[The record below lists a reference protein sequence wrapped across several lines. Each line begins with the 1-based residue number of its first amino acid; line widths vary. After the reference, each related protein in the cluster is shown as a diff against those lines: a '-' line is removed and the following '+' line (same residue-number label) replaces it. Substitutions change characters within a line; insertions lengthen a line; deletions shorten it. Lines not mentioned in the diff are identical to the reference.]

1 MSRNPTNDFIQFITG
16 GSIFGGGIFL
26 LANQVMASSAFTYR
40 GGGWGRYG
48 GGGSMVPFGTPGMG
62 LLMIPL
68 SIGVCLL
75 FTGAY
80 KRWANLLVWGSVAA
94 LGVGVLNSIR
104 LTFMPTTLWA
114 LATYIVMIAAG
125 GGLMFRSLGDYDDKR
140 DVDDDDKPGKG
151 AD

>member
-1 MSRNPTNDFIQFITG
+1 MARNPTNDFIQFIAG
-16 GSIFGGGIFL
+16 GSLFGGGIFL
-26 LANQVMASSAFTYR
+26 LANQVMASSALTYR

-48 GGGSMVPFGTPGMG
+48 GGGSMFPIGTPGMG

-68 SIGVCLL
+68 GIGVCLL

-80 KRWANLLVWGSVAA
+80 KRWANLLVWGSMAA

-125 GGLMFRSLGDYDDKR
+125 GGLMFRSLGGY
-140 DVDDDDKPGKG
+140 DDKPGNG
-151 AD
+151 SD

>member
-1 MSRNPTNDFIQFITG
+1 MAVRADAVMLASGCASRRLGLGCCVIPELGDDIG
-16 GSIFGGGIFL
+16 LS
-26 LANQVMASSAFTYR
+26 YR

-48 GGGSMVPFGTPGMG
+48 GGGSVVPFGTPGMG

-68 SIGVCLL
+68 GIGVCLL

-125 GGLMFRSLGDYDDKR
+125 GGLMFRSLGDYDDK
-140 DVDDDDKPGKG
+140 PGNG

>member
-1 MSRNPTNDFIQFITG
+1 MAVRADAVMLASGCASRRLGLGCCVIPELGDDIG
-16 GSIFGGGIFL
+16 
-26 LANQVMASSAFTYR
+26 FTYR

-68 SIGVCLL
+68 GIGVCLL

-125 GGLMFRSLGDYDDKR
+125 GGLMFRSLGDYDDK
-140 DVDDDDKPGKG
+140 PGNG

>member
-1 MSRNPTNDFIQFITG
+1 MARNPTNDFIQFIAG
-16 GSIFGGGIFL
+16 GSLFGGGIFL
-26 LANQVMASSAFTYR
+26 LANQVMASSALTYR

-48 GGGSMVPFGTPGMG
+48 GGGSMFPIGTPGMG

-68 SIGVCLL
+68 GIGVCLL

-104 LTFMPTTLWA
+104 LTFMPTTL
-114 LATYIVMIAAG
+114 IVIIAIGAW
-125 GGLMFRSLGDYDDKR
+125 LIFVSRRDD
-140 DVDDDDKPGKG
+140 DDDDKPGNG
-151 AD
+151 SD

>member
-16 GSIFGGGIFL
+16 GSLFGGGIFL

-68 SIGVCLL
+68 GIGVCLL
-75 FTGAY
+75 FTGTY

-94 LGVGVLNSIR
+94 LRVGMLNSIR
-104 LTFMPTTLWA
+104 LTALCPPPYGPWPPT
-114 LATYIVMIAAG
+114 
-125 GGLMFRSLGDYDDKR
+125 S
-140 DVDDDDKPGKG
+140 
-151 AD
+151 